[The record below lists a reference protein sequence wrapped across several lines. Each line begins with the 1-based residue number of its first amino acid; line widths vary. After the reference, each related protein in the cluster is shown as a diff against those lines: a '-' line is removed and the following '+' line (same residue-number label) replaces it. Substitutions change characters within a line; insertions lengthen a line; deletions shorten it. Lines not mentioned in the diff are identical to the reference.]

1 MYKDV
6 GGEDLLVF
14 RIRVCGSVRA
24 VGLERF
30 IMAMDIRGDD
40 CVRRKPKQKYRD
52 DSDD

>member
-40 CVRRKPKQKYRD
+40 CVDENRNKNTNTDGD
-52 DSDD
+52 D